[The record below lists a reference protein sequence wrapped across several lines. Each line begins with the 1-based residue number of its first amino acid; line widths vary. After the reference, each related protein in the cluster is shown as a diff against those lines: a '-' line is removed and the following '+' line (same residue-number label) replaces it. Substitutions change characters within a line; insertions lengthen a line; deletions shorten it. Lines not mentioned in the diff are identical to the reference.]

1 MTKDKLKL
9 IINIY
14 QNYFN
19 DFINITDKDINNI
32 YLELAKRDIKQ
43 NINKYIKQ

>member
-32 YLELAKRDIKQ
+32 YLELAKRDIKL
-43 NINKYIKQ
+43 N